1 MFTSIDSL
9 PAGILGVEA
18 RGRVSRD
25 DRHAVLAPQIETA
38 LRKGKGKV
46 KLLYVAGTDFAGYD
60 EGAPFDEAV
69 FGTRHFNAF
78 ERIAF
83 VSDDGRHARAVEALD
98 GLMPA
103 MLRRFDRRELD
114 AAKAWLT
121 E

>member
-1 MFTSIDSL
+1 MFTPIDSL
-9 PAGILGVEA
+9 PADVLGVEA
-18 RGRVSRD
+18 RGLVSRD
-25 DRHAVLAPQIETA
+25 DRRSVLAPRIESA
-38 LRKGKGKV
+38 RRKGKI
-46 KLLYVAGTDFAGYD
+46 KLLYVAAADFAGYD
-60 EGAPFDEAV
+60 EDAPFDDAV

-98 GLMPA
+98 GLMPTR
-103 MLRRFDRRELD
+103 LRRFDRREID

>member
-1 MFTSIDSL
+1 MFTPIDSL

-25 DRHAVLAPQIETA
+25 DRRAILVPYIETA
-38 LRKGKGKV
+38 RRHGRKV
-46 KLLYVAGTDFAGYD
+46 KLLYVTGPDFAGYD
-60 EGAPFDEAV
+60 GGTPLDDAV
-69 FGTRHFNAF
+69 FGTEHFTAF

-83 VSDDGRHARAVEALD
+83 VSDDGRYARAVEALD

-103 MLRRFDRRELD
+103 RLRRFDRCEVD
-114 AAKAWLT
+114 AAKAWLS

>member
-1 MFTSIDSL
+1 MFTPIDSL

-18 RGRVSRD
+18 RGRVSSD

-38 LRKGKGKV
+38 LRKGRV
-46 KLLYVAGTDFAGYD
+46 KLLYVAGADFAGYD
-60 EGAPFDEAV
+60 EGAPFDDAV
-69 FGTRHFNAF
+69 FGSRHFNAF

-98 GLMPA
+98 GLMPVR
-103 MLRRFDRRELD
+103 LRRFDRREID

>member
-1 MFTSIDSL
+1 MFTPIDSL

-38 LRKGKGKV
+38 LRKGKV
-46 KLLYVAGTDFAGYD
+46 KLLYVAGADFAGYD
-60 EGAPFDEAV
+60 EGAPFDDAV
-69 FGTRHFNAF
+69 FGSRHFNAF

-103 MLRRFDRRELD
+103 RLRRFDRREID
-114 AAKAWLT
+114 AAKAWLA